1 MSNKTQSATALK
13 TLPELFGQFGIQLWY
28 ILLPAYFFFF
38 VVTVYRPFGMET
50 ALDMGRG
57 LFYFNTTMLSCII
70 LVCIL
75 LTRLLFWGIFHS
87 IQRNWLG
94 YIFWCFGELSVISYF
109 MALYLCLM
117 GGAVTPYFTEVAIC
131 MEYVFLILIYPY
143 FGITVIC
150 VLISDRMPQTD
161 VDVSKDHIRF
171 CDSNNQV
178 RIVLAAKN
186 ILFIRA
192 EDNYVK
198 IHYLDNGKVK
208 DYLLRATMNSIA
220 PLVEPHNL
228 FRCQRSWFVNLSHV
242 VALRKDPD
250 DMITVELDA
259 EGISIP
265 VSRAVYRDLSAR
277 L

>member
-1 MSNKTQSATALK
+1 M
-13 TLPELFGQFGIQLWY
+13 PDLFGSFGFQLWY

-38 VVTVYRPFGMET
+38 MVTVYRPFGMEE
-50 ALDMGRG
+50 ALNMGRG
-57 LFYFNTTMLSCII
+57 LFYFNTTMLMCII
-70 LVCIL
+70 LVCL
-75 LTRLLFWGIFHS
+75 LIMRLIFWGIFKY

-94 YIFWCFGELSVISYF
+94 YFFWCFGELTVVTYF

-131 MEYVFLILIYPY
+131 LQYSFLILFYPY
-143 FGITVIC
+143 FGITVIG
-150 VLISDRMPQTD
+150 VIFADRIPERD
-161 VDVSKDHIRF
+161 EEVAKDHIRF
-171 CDSNNQV
+171 TDSNNQV
-178 RIVLAAKN
+178 RIVLAAKS

-228 FRCQRSWFVNLSHV
+228 FRCQRSWFVNLSHI

-250 DMITVELDA
+250 DLITVELDT
-259 EGISIP
+259 EGITIP
-265 VSRAVYRDLSAR
+265 VSRAIYRDLSAR

>member
-1 MSNKTQSATALK
+1 
-13 TLPELFGQFGIQLWY
+13 
-28 ILLPAYFFFF
+28 
-38 VVTVYRPFGMET
+38 
-50 ALDMGRG
+50 
-57 LFYFNTTMLSCII
+57 
-70 LVCIL
+70 
-75 LTRLLFWGIFHS
+75 
-87 IQRNWLG
+87 
-94 YIFWCFGELSVISYF
+94 
-109 MALYLCLM
+109 
-117 GGAVTPYFTEVAIC
+117 

-161 VDVSKDHIRF
+161 VEVSKDHIRF

-198 IHYLDNGKVK
+198 IHYLDNGRVK

-220 PLVEPHNL
+220 PLVEPYNL
-228 FRCQRSWFVNLSHV
+228 FRCQRSWFVNLSHI
-242 VALRKDPD
+242 VALRKDPE
-250 DMITVELDA
+250 DMITVELDT
-259 EGISIP
+259 EGIIIP
-265 VSRAVYRDLSAR
+265 VSRAVYRELSSR